1 MNAFT
6 RALAVALLLGMI
18 LLAVPAIIH
27 PVLGGAASDQLRMI
41 ADTPYWR
48 TMHLSML
55 AGSGLIIAGI
65 WVRLVSDPAMI
76 AQASVTGPRTIVNP
90 LLIAALALI
99 ALGTAV
105 NALNIGFMAGAG
117 WHMAAEF
124 ARGRTELAPVFE
136 GTHPIGLIAARF
148 GNFII
153 SLGAFGLGWAEWQ
166 DPSRPRWLAWLAWGA
181 GVGGIIGVFF
191 FNEASRI
198 AVAAVALLM
207 AWELATAL
215 RALRSPT
222 EPARQPA

>member
-1 MNAFT
+1 MNAFV

-18 LLAVPAIIH
+18 LLGLPAIVH
-27 PVLGGAASDQLRMI
+27 PVLGGAAADQLRMI
-41 ADTPYWR
+41 AETPYWR

-65 WVRLVSDPAMI
+65 WVRLVTDRSSGVVIGSA
-76 AQASVTGPRTIVNP
+76 VVNGPLV
-90 LLIAALALI
+90 AALGVI

-124 ARGRTELAPVFE
+124 AAGRTEIAPVFE

-148 GNFII
+148 GNLIV
-153 SLGAFGLGWAEWQ
+153 SLGALGLGWAEWR
-166 DPSRPRWLAWLAWGA
+166 DTTRPRWIAWLAWAA
-181 GVGGIIGVFF
+181 GVGGIIGVVF

-207 AWELATAL
+207 GWELATAV
-215 RALRSPT
+215 RALRSP
-222 EPARQPA
+222 EGPVRQSA

>member
-1 MNAFT
+1 MNAFV

-18 LLAVPAIIH
+18 LLGLPAIVH
-27 PVLGGAASDQLRMI
+27 PVLGGAAADQLRMI
-41 ADTPYWR
+41 AETPYWR

-65 WVRLVSDPAMI
+65 WVRLVTDRSSGVVIGSA
-76 AQASVTGPRTIVNP
+76 VVNGPLV
-90 LLIAALALI
+90 AALGVI

-124 ARGRTELAPVFE
+124 AAGRTEIAPVFE

-148 GNFII
+148 GNLIV
-153 SLGAFGLGWAEWQ
+153 SLGALGLGWAEWR
-166 DPSRPRWLAWLAWGA
+166 DTTRPRWLAWLAWAA
-181 GVGGIIGVFF
+181 GVGGIIGVVF

-207 AWELATAL
+207 GWELATAV
-215 RALRSPT
+215 RALRSP
-222 EPARQPA
+222 EGPVRQSA